1 MTALLEKA
9 LEKVRNWPAE
19 RQNLA
24 AEILMNMGD
33 NSVYE
38 LSDEERAG
46 VEEGIRAADNG
57 EFATDAEVK
66 AVFSKYA
73 V

>member
-1 MTALLEKA
+1 MTTLLEQA
-9 LEKVRNWPAE
+9 LEKVRLWPEE

-24 AEILMNMGD
+24 AEVLMNMS
-33 NSVYE
+33 NMVYT
-38 LSDEERAG
+38 LSDDERAG

-57 EFATDAEVK
+57 KFATDTQVK
-66 AVFSKYA
+66 AVFRKYA